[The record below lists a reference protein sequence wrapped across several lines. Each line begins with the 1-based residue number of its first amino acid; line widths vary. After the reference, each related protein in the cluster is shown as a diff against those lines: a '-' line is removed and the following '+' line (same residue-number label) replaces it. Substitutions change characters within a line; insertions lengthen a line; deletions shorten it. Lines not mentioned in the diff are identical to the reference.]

1 MGNTQSQQKD
11 PAYDDERIDE
21 KKAKCIECVKI
32 VPVISINNL
41 EPGDHI
47 VFRNVNYDHHGIIT
61 SIKGSGSLEIIEVT
75 NTSAGVSSVE
85 VTNTYAGASSGISS
99 SSLPISAKSKANI
112 QRNTITLNF
121 KEENIAL
128 VYYKTRLEKDRTVE
142 RAKHYAKENSSF
154 NYHLFSNNCEHFATY
169 CVTGHR
175 FSLQVSKF
183 KLVFG
188 MLLRTG
194 FSGISNE
201 EKRNEV
207 LHERQLICDSCF
219 EHNKH
224 LLNVDVAPIKSAED
238 VKEGDIVRFSYYHLL
253 HDAVVL
259 ENEGLSSN
267 KSAVILSIAH
277 YAFCGIN
284 EHRTIKREKKEF
296 RLDGSCVNVLYTSSK
311 FSLYH
316 PTFVVKRAEDRI
328 GEQFFVFF
336 SNDSSHFAR
345 WCKLRF
351 IPEIKND

>member
-21 KKAKCIECVKI
+21 EKAKCIECVKI

-75 NTSAGVSSVE
+75 NTSAG
-85 VTNTYAGASSGISS
+85 ASSGVSS

-121 KEENIAL
+121 KKENIAL
-128 VYYKTRLEKDRTVE
+128 VYYKERLPKDRTVE

-194 FSGISNE
+194 FRGISNE
-201 EKRNEV
+201 KKRNEV
-207 LHERQLICDSCF
+207 LHERQLICHSCF

-224 LLNVDVAPIKSAED
+224 LLNVDVAPIKSAKD

-267 KSAVILSIAH
+267 KTAVILSIAH

-284 EHRTIKREKKEF
+284 EHRTIKREKMEF
-296 RLDGSCVNVLYTSSK
+296 RLDGSCVNVLYTSST